1 MCLFDLLSQICVLI
15 RGVCKGVSGGIQ
27 LIPIGDFFQLAPVKS
42 PNHEGKYCFCQPT
55 GT

>member
-1 MCLFDLLSQICVLI
+1 MSFRSSESNLCSDK
-15 RGVCKGVSGGIQ
+15 RCKGVSGGIQ

-42 PNHEGKYCFCQPT
+42 PNNEGKYCFCQPT